1 MANKERLNKITQ
13 ISNNEEAAVA
23 LFNENVDKV
32 NRAIEDSL
40 SRSGKGVNNMTDN
53 LDMGDKAIINLKMR
67 SIEAR
72 KDGDVV
78 VWGEIKD
85 FTGASKKAEDAAEKA
100 EAWKN
105 EAIKAADF
113 SSNRAKD
120 SEGFS
125 EVSKA
130 WAIADDF
137 DDRLEGESSSKAYSN
152 LAMAIANAPE
162 DVPVNMS
169 ELQSRTILKGDSA
182 TIKIANVSTLP
193 AGQEA
198 YIRNIGTER
207 DAVFEIGLP
216 RAEDDHYAQGN
227 LGDIR
232 STASRVPPKG
242 CAWCDGAWYSQ
253 SQYPDMYEAVRTKQ
267 VAVTTASEYSAMMTN
282 RGVCSFF
289 LLDEAGKRFR
299 VPTLKENIMFSV
311 AMSPESTYGVYRYAG
326 LPNITGEAATGGEY
340 WVGNKALDKGALELI
355 ESATGTRNNGGDGGR
370 ISLVRLNASR
380 SSPIYGRSNTVQPE
394 AVQMNYYV
402 VLAENRKSI
411 YTPKQSVATFAELP
425 ATGNVLGDTR
435 VALDTGIMYVW
446 AQTLK
451 GSYTWSSLGSAAPSG
466 GVSLAEWGSISG
478 DITQQADLQE
488 ALAKAGRKDF
498 RAGNGIS
505 IEEEPLGEVNKGFTS
520 TGVTLDKNGIVT
532 KTTGN
537 VKAFRLAEPIQKPIE
552 KAGDV
557 FTVTTGFTMGEGE
570 AITGTGNSLMTGS
583 LVLMQLASGFSFRT
597 LVSPSITVP
606 ASDITS
612 KFVGGH
618 TYTLTA
624 TLECLEV
631 TEEGL
636 NTRATVI
643 INDLTTGVSESFT
656 ADKVLTSV
664 NAFSLFGIAQV
675 LTNNGTVDA
684 SLMSVNGIRVFVK
697 ENPQT
702 VISIEDVDSYVTAE
716 DLEAYALKAD
726 VTGYRSLDEAQK
738 TQLLLD
744 GTYKGADVVDGEVFT
759 EYDGKFVE
767 FDKIYNESTDWV
779 SRTQTGFSMAEV
791 SSTSSSL
798 FAEGNGRLVLVSSN
812 SSIVSLD
819 GINWTQHTINSSHY
833 NYLFV
838 VFNGSEFV
846 AYNNSY
852 RYVAKS
858 TDGMNWTEYQTVN
871 GPGSISYFEYTGTEY
886 IALDDGVF
894 YSSPDAITWT
904 LKSDISN
911 LGNLNSRF
919 IECAKGPDKYV
930 CMNATG
936 RIAYSTDLVSWTLV
950 DSGIPTQVGGS
961 GNGAYDIVYAN
972 GLYNVVFSGSSSSW
986 CWTAWSEDGITWTKG
1001 TRDSAYGNWTNMKYL
1016 ANKWYIIALDKKISV
1031 SEDGKHFTDYS
1042 RELPTDVS
1050 YSYLSGLF
1058 YGKDKLLM
1066 FMTNSSG
1073 QAQFSSYKALVP
1085 FYEYSLL
1092 PLSYT
1097 KDEVDD
1103 TLAGA
1108 GYLAN
1113 TATGSNALTIAGTAS
1128 TYTQSLNIGVSSSI
1142 TGNYGMA
1149 VGRGATAAN
1158 NSSALGYNAKAQG
1171 ASSVAVGHQ
1180 ANAYGK
1186 ESVAIGTG
1194 NVSTYSPHSVAIGYM
1209 AGCGGSS
1216 SDSYEGAT
1224 GVGYHAQ
1231 SRAAYAIQLGYG
1243 TNSTANT
1250 FKVGLS
1256 SSLNV
1261 QLLDAAGNIP
1271 AERLGFA
1278 PNGGAP
1284 SENYVG
1290 LALASSGEEYTAP
1303 ADGFM
1308 MLSKV
1313 ASTAGQ
1319 YINLANQN
1327 AAAMISQQ
1335 YATAA
1340 SQILRVFLPV
1350 QKGDTVKANFS
1361 ADGELKVYRF
1371 IYAKGA
1377 V

>member
-120 SEGFS
+120 SEDFS

-130 WAIADDF
+130 WAVADDF

-182 TIKIANVSTLP
+182 TLKIANVSTLP

-311 AMSPESTYGVYRYAG
+311 AMSPESTYGIYRYAG

-340 WVGNKALDKGALELI
+340 WVGNKAFDKGALELI
-355 ESATGTRNNGGDGGR
+355 ESTTGTRNNGGDGGR

-380 SSPIYGRSNTVQPE
+380 SSPVYGRSNTVQPE

-505 IEEEPLGEVNKGFTS
+505 IEEEPLGAVNNGFTS
-520 TGVTLDKNGIVT
+520 VGVTLDKNGIVT
-532 KTTGN
+532 KTSGT
-537 VKAFRLAEPIQKPIE
+537 VKAFRLDEPIQKPIE

-570 AITGTGNSLMTGS
+570 TITGSGNSLMTGS
-583 LVLMQLASGFSFRT
+583 LVLMQMPSGFSFRT
-597 LVSPSITVP
+597 LVSPNITVP
-606 ASDITS
+606 ASNITS

-631 TEEGL
+631 TAEGL

-643 INDLTTGVSESFT
+643 INDLTTGASESFT

-664 NAFSLFGIAQV
+664 NAFSLFGVSQI
-675 LTNNGTVDA
+675 LTSNGTVDA
-684 SLMSVNGIRVFVK
+684 SMMSVNGIRVFVK

-702 VISIEDVDSYVTAE
+702 VISMEDVDSYVKAE

-726 VTGYRSLDEAQK
+726 VTGYKSLDEAQK

-744 GTYKGADVVDGEVFT
+744 GTYKGADIVDGEVFT

-767 FDKIYNESTDWV
+767 FDKVYNESTEWV
-779 SRTQTGFSMAEV
+779 SRTQTDFSMDEI

-798 FAEGNGRLVLVSSN
+798 LAEGNGRLVLISGN
-812 SSIVSLD
+812 SSFVSLD
-819 GINWTQHTINSSHY
+819 GINWTKYTINSSHY
-833 NYLFV
+833 NYRFV

-846 AYNNSY
+846 AWNGSYNY
-852 RYVAKS
+852 IAKS
-858 TDGMNWTEYQTVN
+858 TDGMNWTEYQRVN
-871 GPGSISYFEYTGTEY
+871 FSNLISYFEYTGTEY
-886 IALDDGVF
+886 VALSMSGTYGF
-894 YSSPDAITWT
+894 YTSPDAITWT
-904 LKSDISN
+904 LKSDIGS
-911 LGNLNSRF
+911 LGNTNYHFSM
-919 IECAKGPDKYV
+919 CTKGPDKYV
-930 CMNATG
+930 CMNSIG
-936 RIAYSTDLVSWTLV
+936 QIIYSTDLVSWTLM
-950 DSGIPTQVGGS
+950 DSAIPALVGGS
-961 GNGAYDIVYAN
+961 GNSGYGITYAN
-972 GLYNVVFSGSSSSW
+972 GLYNAVFSSSSSSW

-1001 TRDSAYGNWTNMKYL
+1001 TRDGAYGNWTNIKYL
-1016 ANKWYIIALDKKISV
+1016 GDKWYIIAQNKKISV
-1031 SEDGKHFTDYS
+1031 SEDGKHFTDFS
-1042 RELPTDVS
+1042 GELPTDTS

-1058 YGKDKLLM
+1058 YGKDKLLL
-1066 FMTNSSG
+1066 FMTNSIG
-1073 QAQFSSYKALVP
+1073 QAQFSSYKAFVP

-1097 KDEVDD
+1097 KDEVES
-1103 TLAGA
+1103 AGF
-1108 GYLAN
+1108 LKN
-1113 TATGSNALTIAGTAS
+1113 TATGSESLTIAGTAS
-1128 TYTQSLNIGVSSSI
+1128 TYTQSLNIGPSSSI

-1158 NSSALGYNAKAQG
+1158 NSTALGYNAKAQG
-1171 ASSVAVGHQ
+1171 TTSVAVGKQ
-1180 ANAYGK
+1180 ANAYGR
-1186 ESVAIGTG
+1186 ESVAIGAG
-1194 NVSTYSPHSVAIGYM
+1194 GVSTYSPHSVAIGYM

-1224 GVGYHAQ
+1224 ALGYYAKA
-1231 SRAAYAIQLGYG
+1231 RAAYATQIGYG

-1250 FKVGLS
+1250 FNVGLS

-1261 QLLDAAGNIP
+1261 QLLDANGNIP

-1290 LALASSGEEYTAP
+1290 LALATSGEDYTAP

-1313 ASTAGQ
+1313 ASAAGQ

-1350 QKGDTVKANFS
+1350 QKGDTIKANFS
-1361 ADGELKVYRF
+1361 AGGELKVYRF